1 MYSKV
6 RIIDTYLFHMKR
18 ESFIVIKTRTMRL
31 EKEDINE
38 HIRSIVLRD
47 IIEKYEFIILKN
59 FR

>member
-6 RIIDTYLFHMKR
+6 GIIDTDLFHMKR
-18 ESFIVIKTRTMRL
+18 ESFIVIKTRTMQL

>member
-1 MYSKV
+1 MQ
-6 RIIDTYLFHMKR
+6 
-18 ESFIVIKTRTMRL
+18 L

-38 HIRSIVLRD
+38 HIRLIVLRD